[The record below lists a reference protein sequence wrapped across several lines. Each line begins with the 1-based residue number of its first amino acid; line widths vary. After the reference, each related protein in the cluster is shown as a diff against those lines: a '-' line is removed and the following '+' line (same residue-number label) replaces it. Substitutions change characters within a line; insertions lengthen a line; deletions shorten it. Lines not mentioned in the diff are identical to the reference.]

1 MLLGSVAS
9 ALNEFCRIDP
19 VPVASL
25 PGEYVTLGMPRKRKM
40 INATEPHNW
49 GMKCMNEL
57 QSSDP
62 LVEGKSKVER
72 LFQFIRAFTNA
83 RNPIKRQLSEQPA
96 ADLQI
101 EYLGS
106 PNSSEWVEH
115 WSGSEDGREWLLRV
129 KICPPVPCEPPP
141 EITRDWFLPGWER
154 YSESA
159 RHVEEKVIP
168 DKQGVNQ
175 IVRFADDSK
184 RKSTWDAWLLRREK
198 WAADQRRHD
207 PVRALFSKLQALRA
221 ELQKRSE
228 QVELVLGAGVFNYQ
242 SPNQQYCHPLVIK
255 PLDIE
260 FDSRQNC
267 FTLLETER
275 PTELYAEPLAELQI
289 DLSPAGS
296 WRDALQHLH
305 PFDAQTTVT
314 IKSIGAWLRNQP
326 GLATA
331 ELESAPVIFLR
342 DRGGWPAR
350 AATAVL
356 ADLAQR
362 QAHDLPPY
370 LLRLVGSVPPAGSN
384 EEDTPPPDFV
394 ANEDEQ
400 ILFALPANLE
410 QLQLAR
416 QIESKDVV
424 LVQGPPG
431 TGKTHTIANLLG
443 HLLSQGKRVL
453 VTSHTSKALRVLR
466 DKVPVNI
473 QSLCVSVL
481 DDASRSRRELEHAVQ
496 AIAERMQ
503 QGTSSLAQ
511 NAQRLERERSDILQK
526 IRQARASLRLCIRRE
541 YDPVIVGGE
550 STDPSR
556 AAREVRAGASTH
568 AWIPGPLNSAE
579 LGKVIPISVTD
590 VKWLYAS
597 QARISESDE
606 LQLANGLPAAGLLPT
621 VAQFQNTLKE
631 IHECEKVAQ
640 KVAASIWA
648 TFNVPKET
656 LNDLVGLAQEAKRD
670 LTRITQS
677 GNWLLGLVE
686 EGSSTTVSSIWTE
699 LHGYTRTVHTHLD
712 AARSSLLNHAPFLPG
727 QLLVESS
734 LATLKEITTHLGQGG
749 GLKTLQIPIRVHL
762 SGSWKPFL
770 EQARCND
777 QKPTK
782 TDHFKALVLILE
794 LHLAREQL
802 RRRWGRQ
809 VEILGGPELPNENP
823 EDTARDWLRYV
834 DDSLGWFGRCWR
846 PLVGATYALGR
857 TWLEVESHVPPQTDK
872 HPRLARAMLLVTN
885 HLLPEWEGQI
895 ARLRITV
902 LREELNGIAR
912 NLKKEFPNAVQ
923 GVVSAIRDALDNEQL
938 STYTTAYAE
947 LERLRALEN
956 DHKSRK
962 ELFQKLEQG
971 AKEWSQLLRYRTP
984 GFDGPLHESRDPHAA
999 WRWRQLNDELFR
1011 RSELD
1016 AERITEDLQQL
1027 TTVLNKVTG
1036 DLIAARCWAS
1046 QLSIAEKF
1054 RLHLVGWLNTM
1065 RKIGK
1070 GTGKNVDIYRTEART
1085 QLKEGQQAVPVW
1097 IMPLAEVFRSLNVQE
1112 SRFDVVIIDEASQ
1125 AGIGG
1130 LLAAYMGKKVVVVGD
1145 HEQVSPDAVGEDL
1158 AVTRSL
1164 QHQYLEGFPNT
1175 LLYDGKLSLYDMS
1188 RWTASGMLSLTEHF
1202 RCLPAIIGFSNRLS
1216 YDGKIKPLRDPSSS
1230 NLRAV
1235 IPHRIHGARE
1245 GRQKINK
1252 EEALEVV
1259 SLIGAMCRHESYAGR
1274 SIGVVSLLGDDQAKH
1289 IENLLRKHI
1298 PVAEIEARKIICGN
1312 AAQFQGDERDVMLL
1326 SMVDSNEGDGPMR
1339 KVGDGPSESIKK
1351 RYNVAASRA
1360 QNQMWILH
1368 SMDYLTDLKPDD
1380 IRRELLEYA
1389 HVEAQNKG
1397 NHDSENKT
1405 ESEFERLIL
1414 DELLKRGYKVK
1425 TQYPVGYYRIDMVVE
1440 HEGRKLAIEC
1450 DGERWHSG
1458 AEKIAEDLARQAV
1471 LERLGWRFHRI
1482 RGSLFFRDPDTA
1494 LDLMWLRLVQLN
1506 IKPTIETSQELPTN
1520 TTHEE
1525 LLRISAQFR
1534 LEMAE
1539 QSNLF

>member
-1 MLLGSVAS
+1 
-9 ALNEFCRIDP
+9 
-19 VPVASL
+19 
-25 PGEYVTLGMPRKRKM
+25 
-40 INATEPHNW
+40 
-49 GMKCMNEL
+49 MNEPTT
-57 QSSDP
+57 SAAAA
-62 LVEGKSKVER
+62 EGKSKVER

-101 EYLGS
+101 KYSDL
-106 PNSSEWVEH
+106 PNLSEWVEY
-115 WSGSEDGREWLLRV
+115 WSGSEKKREWLLRV

-141 EITRDWFLPGWER
+141 ETTKDWLLPGWER
-154 YSESA
+154 YSEPA
-159 RHVEEKVIP
+159 RHVEEKSTP
-168 DKQGVNQ
+168 NKQSVNQ
-175 IVRFADDSK
+175 IVRFADDPE
-184 RKSTWDAWLLRREK
+184 RKSAWDAWWLRREK

-207 PVRALFSKLQALRA
+207 PVRVLFSKLQAIRA

-228 QVELVLGAGVFNYQ
+228 QVELVLGVGVFIHQ
-242 SPNQQYCHPLVIK
+242 SLTQQYSHPLVIK
-255 PLDIE
+255 PLDVE
-260 FDSRQNC
+260 FDSQQNC
-267 FTLLETER
+267 FTLIETER

-289 DLSPAGS
+289 DLTPSGH

-305 PFDAQTTVT
+305 PIDSQTSVT
-314 IKSIGAWLRNQP
+314 IDGMRDWLRNQP
-326 GLATA
+326 GLATIEMA
-331 ELESAPVIFLR
+331 LAPVIFLR

-362 QAHDLPPY
+362 QSQDLPPY
-370 LLRLVGSVPPAGSN
+370 LLRLVGAVPPSGSD
-384 EEDTPPPDFV
+384 EEDGTPPDFV
-394 ANEDEQ
+394 ANEDEK

-416 QIESKDVV
+416 QLESKDVV

-466 DKVPVNI
+466 DKVPANI

-503 QGTSSLAQ
+503 QGTSSVAQ
-511 NAQRLERERSDILQK
+511 NAQRLERERNDILRK
-526 IRQARASLRLCIRRE
+526 IQQARVLLRSCIRRE
-541 YDPVIVGGE
+541 YEPVVVGGE

-556 AAREVRAGASTH
+556 AAREVRAGACTH
-568 AWIPGPLNSAE
+568 AWIPGPLRSSE
-579 LGKVIPISVTD
+579 LGKVLPISATD
-590 VKWLYAS
+590 VKWLHAS
-597 QARISESDE
+597 QTRIVANDE
-606 LQLANGLPAAGLLPT
+606 LQLANGLPTIGVLPSAT
-621 VAQFQNTLKE
+621 QFQSILKE
-631 IHECEKVAQ
+631 LQECEKIAQ
-640 KVAASIWA
+640 KVEAPIWA
-648 TFNVPKET
+648 TFNVTKET
-656 LNDLVGLAQEAKRD
+656 LNTLVELAQKAKQDLV
-670 LTRITQS
+670 RITQS
-677 GNWLLGLVE
+677 ADWLLGLVE
-686 EGSSTTVSSIWTE
+686 EGATTTASPVWAE
-699 LHGYTRTVHTHLD
+699 LHGYTTTVHARLN
-712 AARSSLLNHAPFLPG
+712 AARSALLNHAPFLPD
-727 QLLVESS
+727 QLLVDSS
-734 LATLKEITTHLGQGG
+734 LATLKEIATHLSQGG
-749 GLKTLQIPIRVHL
+749 GLKALQIPIRVHL
-762 SGSWKPFL
+762 NGSWKPFL
-770 EQARCND
+770 EQVRCND
-777 QKPTK
+777 QKPKHADQFT
-782 TDHFKALVLILE
+782 ALLLALE

-802 RRRWGRQ
+802 RRRWRRQ
-809 VEILGGPELPNENP
+809 VGILGGPELPVDKP
-823 EDTARDWLRYV
+823 EDTARDWLRYI
-834 DDSLGWFGRCWR
+834 DDSLGWFGRCWQ
-846 PLVGATYALGR
+846 PLVAASAALGR
-857 TWLEVESHVPPQTDK
+857 TWLEVESHVPPQSGEQ
-872 HPRLARAMLLVTN
+872 PQLARAMLLVKN

-895 ARLRITV
+895 AQLRV
-902 LREELNGIAR
+902 VELRAELVATAGDI
-912 NLKKEFPNAVQ
+912 KKEFPSATS
-923 GVVSAIRDALDNEQL
+923 GVVSEIRDALVTEQL
-938 STYTTAYAE
+938 SNYTGAYTE
-947 LERLRALEN
+947 LVRLQALEGDFN
-956 DHKSRK
+956 LRNQ
-962 ELFQKLEQG
+962 LLQKIEQG
-971 AKEWSQLLRYRTP
+971 AEAWSRALRSRAP
-984 GFDGPLHESRDPHAA
+984 GFDGPLADGCDPSLA
-999 WRWRQLNDELFR
+999 WRWRQLNDELIH
-1011 RSELD
+1011 RSELN
-1016 AERITEDLQQL
+1016 AERIANDLQQL
-1027 TTVLNKVTG
+1027 TTALNTVTG

-1054 RLHLVGWLNTM
+1054 RLHLVGWLDTM

-1112 SRFDVVIIDEASQ
+1112 SRIDVVIIDEASQ

-1158 AVTRSL
+1158 AVSRSL

-1175 LLYDGKLSLYDMS
+1175 VLYDGKLSLYDMS

-1230 NLRAV
+1230 SLRAV
-1235 IPHRIHGARE
+1235 VPHRIHGSRE
-1245 GRQKINK
+1245 GSQKINK
-1252 EEALEVV
+1252 EEAVEIV
-1259 SLIGAMCRHESYAGR
+1259 SLIGGMCRHQSYAGR
-1274 SIGVVSLLGDDQAKH
+1274 SIGVVSLLGDDQAKY
-1289 IENLLRKHI
+1289 IENLLRRHI
-1298 PVAEIEARKIICGN
+1298 PVAEIETRKIICGN

-1360 QNQMWILH
+1360 QNQMWVVH

-1380 IRRELLEYA
+1380 IRRELLDYA
-1389 HVEAQNKG
+1389 HVEAQNVVDA
-1397 NHDSENKT
+1397 DSENRT
-1405 ESEFERLIL
+1405 ESEFERLVL
-1414 DELLKRGYKVK
+1414 AELLKRGYKVK
-1425 TQYPVGYYRIDMVVE
+1425 TQYPVGFYRIDIVVE
-1440 HEGRKLAIEC
+1440 CEERKLAIEC

-1494 LDLMWLRLVQLN
+1494 LNLMWQQLAQLN
-1506 IKPTIETSQELPTN
+1506 IKPFVANKLEMPTN
-1520 TTHEE
+1520 SIHEE
-1525 LLRISAQFR
+1525 LLRIAAQVR

-1539 QSNLF
+1539 

>member
-1 MLLGSVAS
+1 
-9 ALNEFCRIDP
+9 
-19 VPVASL
+19 
-25 PGEYVTLGMPRKRKM
+25 
-40 INATEPHNW
+40 
-49 GMKCMNEL
+49 MNE
-57 QSSDP
+57 STTPDAASD
-62 LVEGKSKVER
+62 GKSKVER

-101 EYLGS
+101 EYSAL
-106 PNSSEWVEH
+106 PHSSEWVEH
-115 WSGSEDGREWLLRV
+115 WSGSEDEREWLLRV

-141 EITRDWFLPGWER
+141 EITRDWLLPGWER
-154 YSESA
+154 YSEPA
-159 RHVEEKVIP
+159 RHVEEKTIP
-168 DKQGVNQ
+168 NKQGINQ
-175 IVRFADDSK
+175 MIRFADDAK
-184 RKSTWDAWLLRREK
+184 RKSTWDDWWMRREK

-207 PVRALFSKLQALRA
+207 PVRVLFSKLQALRA

-228 QVELVLGAGVFNYQ
+228 QVELVLGVGVFNHQ
-242 SPNQQYCHPLVIK
+242 SPTQQYSHPLVIK

-260 FDSRQNC
+260 FDSQQNC

-289 DLSPAGS
+289 DLTPSGH
-296 WRDALQHLH
+296 WRDTLQHLH
-305 PFDAQTTVT
+305 PIDSQTSVT
-314 IKSIGAWLRNQP
+314 IDGMRDWLRNQP
-326 GLATA
+326 GLATIEMA
-331 ELESAPVIFLR
+331 VAPVIFLR

-362 QAHDLPPY
+362 QAQDLPPY
-370 LLRLVGSVPPAGSN
+370 LFRLVGAVPLVGAN
-384 EEDTPPPDFV
+384 EEDVTPPDFV
-394 ANEDEQ
+394 ANEDEK

-431 TGKTHTIANLLG
+431 TGKTHTIANLIG

-481 DDASRSRRELEHAVQ
+481 DDASRSRRELEHAVR

-511 NAQRLERERSDILQK
+511 NAQRLERERADILRNIQ
-526 IRQARASLRLCIRRE
+526 QARASLRLCIHRE

-550 STDPSR
+550 PTDPSR
-556 AAREVRAGASTH
+556 AAREVRAGSSTH
-568 AWIPGPLNSAE
+568 AWIPGPLKLSE
-579 LGKVIPISVTD
+579 LGKVIPISAAD
-590 VKWLYAS
+590 VKWLCIS
-597 QARISESDE
+597 QTRISESDE
-606 LQLANGLPAAGLLPT
+606 LQLANGLPTTGLLPS
-621 VAQFQNTLKE
+621 VAQFQNILNE
-631 IHECEKVAQ
+631 LQECEKVSQ
-640 KVAASIWA
+640 RVITPIWA
-648 TFNVPKET
+648 TFSVTQAT
-656 LNDLVGLAQEAKRD
+656 LNDLVDLAQKAKRD
-670 LTRITQS
+670 LMRITQS
-677 GNWLLGLVE
+677 GDWLLGLVE
-686 EGSSTTVSSIWTE
+686 EGSSTSTSPVWAE
-699 LHGYTRTVHTHLD
+699 LHGYTTTVHTQLD
-712 AARSSLLNHAPFLPG
+712 AARSALLNNAPLLPA

-734 LATLKEITTHLGQGG
+734 RPTLKEIVSHLAQGG
-749 GLKTLQIPIRVHL
+749 GLKALQIPIRVHL

-777 QKPTK
+777 QKPTHA
-782 TDHFKALVLILE
+782 DHFTALLLVLE
-794 LHLAREQL
+794 LHLAREHL

-809 VEILGGPELPNENP
+809 VEILGGPELPSDKP

-834 DDSLGWFGRCWR
+834 DDSLGWFDRCWR
-846 PLVGATYALGR
+846 PLVGATEALGR
-857 TWLEVESHVPPQTDK
+857 TWLEVESHVPPQTDRQ
-872 HPRLARAMLLVTN
+872 PQLARAMLLVKN

-895 ARLRITV
+895 ARLRSIE
-902 LREELNGIAR
+902 LREELRGAAR
-912 NLKKEFPNAVQ
+912 KIQQEFPNQVP
-923 GVVSAIRDALDNEQL
+923 GVVSEIRDALVMEQL
-938 STYTTAYAE
+938 SNYTRAYAE
-947 LERLRALEN
+947 LGRLQALEADFKLRN
-956 DHKSRK
+956 Q
-962 ELFQKLEQG
+962 LLQKIEQG
-971 AKEWSQLLRYRTP
+971 AQEWSRALRCRAP
-984 GFDGPLHESRDPHAA
+984 GFDGPLADGCDPSLA
-999 WRWRQLNDELFR
+999 WRWRQLNDELIH
-1011 RSELD
+1011 RSALD
-1016 AERITEDLQQL
+1016 AERIAIDLQQL
-1027 TTVLNKVTG
+1027 TTALNTVTG

-1054 RLHLVGWLNTM
+1054 RLHLVGWLDTM

-1070 GTGKNVDIYRTEART
+1070 GTGKNVDLYRTEART

-1158 AVTRSL
+1158 VVSRSL

-1230 NLRAV
+1230 SLRAV
-1235 IPHRIHGARE
+1235 VPHRIHGSRE
-1245 GRQKINK
+1245 GKQKINK
-1252 EEALEVV
+1252 EEALEIV
-1259 SLIGAMCRHESYAGR
+1259 SLIGGMCRHESYAGR

-1289 IENLLRKHI
+1289 IENLLRRHI

-1389 HVEAQNKG
+1389 HIDAQSSV
-1397 NHDSENKT
+1397 DDVAQSKT

-1414 DELLKRGYKVK
+1414 DELLKRGYKVR

-1440 HEGRKLAIEC
+1440 YEGQKLAIEC

-1482 RGSLFFRDPDTA
+1482 RGGLFFRDPDTA
-1494 LDLMWLRLVQLN
+1494 LKLMWQRLAQLN
-1506 IKPTIETSQELPTN
+1506 IKPTVESNLGLPTN
-1520 TTHEE
+1520 TIHEE
-1525 LLRISAQFR
+1525 LLRIAAQVK

-1539 QSNLF
+1539 QSDLF

>member
-1 MLLGSVAS
+1 M
-9 ALNEFCRIDP
+9 
-19 VPVASL
+19 
-25 PGEYVTLGMPRKRKM
+25 
-40 INATEPHNW
+40 NAPQT
-49 GMKCMNEL
+49 
-57 QSSDP
+57 SDATS
-62 LVEGKSKVER
+62 EGKSRVER

-83 RNPIKRQLSEQPA
+83 RNPIKRQTSEQPA

-101 EYLGS
+101 EYLGL
-106 PNSSEWVEH
+106 PNLSEWVEY
-115 WSGSEDGREWLLRV
+115 WSGSEDAREWLLRV

-141 EITRDWFLPGWER
+141 QIARDWLLPGWER

-175 IVRFADDSK
+175 IVRFLDDTR
-184 RKSTWDAWLLRREK
+184 RKSDWDAWWLRREK
-198 WAADQRRHD
+198 WADDQRRHD
-207 PVRALFSKLQALRA
+207 PVRDLFSKLQALRA

-228 QVELVLGAGVFNYQ
+228 QVELVLGSGVFSYQ
-242 SPNQQYCHPLVIK
+242 SPIQQYHHPLVIK
-255 PLDIE
+255 PLDIQ
-260 FDSRQNC
+260 FDSQKNC
-267 FTLLETER
+267 FTLLDTER
-275 PTELYAEPLAELQI
+275 STELYAEPLAELPI
-289 DLSPAGS
+289 DLSPSGS
-296 WRDALQHLH
+296 WREALQRLH
-305 PFDAQTTVT
+305 PLDSQTAVT
-314 IKSIGAWLRNQP
+314 IKSIGDWLRNQP
-326 GLATA
+326 GLATIEMA
-331 ELESAPVIFLR
+331 VAPVIFLR

-350 AATAVL
+350 AASAVL

-362 QAHDLPPY
+362 QTHELPPY
-370 LLRLVGSVPPAGSN
+370 LLRLVGSFTAVESN
-384 EEDTPPPDFV
+384 EELSTPPDFV

-466 DKVPVNI
+466 EKVPANI

-496 AIAERMQ
+496 TIAERMQ
-503 QGTSSLAQ
+503 QGTSRLAQ

-568 AWIPGPLNSAE
+568 AWIPGPLNSSE

-597 QARISESDE
+597 QTRISESDE
-606 LQLANGLPAAGLLPT
+606 LQLASGLPTAGLLPT

-631 IHECEKVAQ
+631 IQECGKVSQ
-640 KVAASIWA
+640 KVGTPIWA
-648 TFNVPKET
+648 TFNVTKET
-656 LNDLVGLAQEAKRD
+656 LNNLVGLAQEAKRD
-670 LTRITQS
+670 LTLITQS
-677 GNWLLGLVE
+677 GDWLLGLVE
-686 EGSSTTVSSIWTE
+686 EGSSTTVSPVWIE
-699 LHGYTRTVHTHLD
+699 LHGCTTTVHTHLD
-712 AARSSLLNHAPFLPG
+712 AARSALLNHAPSLPE
-727 QLLVESS
+727 QLLVDSS
-734 LATLKEITTHLGQGG
+734 LATLKEIVAHLAKGG
-749 GLKTLQIPIRVHL
+749 GLKALQIPIRMHL
-762 SGSWKPFL
+762 TGSWKPFL

-782 TDHFKALVLILE
+782 ADQFKALLLVLE
-794 LHLAREQL
+794 LHLARKQL

-809 VEILGGPELPNENP
+809 VEILGGPELPNEKP

-834 DDSLGWFGRCWR
+834 DDSLGWFGRCWQ
-846 PLVGATYALGR
+846 PLVDATNALGR

-872 HPRLARAMLLVTN
+872 HPRLARAMLLVAN
-885 HLLPEWEGQI
+885 HLLPEWEVQI
-895 ARLRITV
+895 ARLRITE
-902 LREELNGIAR
+902 LREELNSIAR
-912 NLKKEFPNAVQ
+912 NLQNEFLNAVK
-923 GVVSAIRDALDNEQL
+923 GVVPAIRDALANEQL
-938 STYTTAYAE
+938 SIYTTAYAE
-947 LERLRALEN
+947 LGRLRALE
-956 DHKSRK
+956 DDYKSRK

-971 AKEWSQLLRYRTP
+971 AKEWIQPLRYRTP
-984 GFDGPLHESRDPHAA
+984 GFDGPLHEGRDPHAA
-999 WRWRQLNDELFR
+999 WRWRQLNDELVR
-1011 RSELD
+1011 RSELN
-1016 AERITEDLQQL
+1016 AERIAEDLQQL
-1027 TTVLNKVTG
+1027 TSALNKVTG

-1054 RLHLVGWLNTM
+1054 RLHLVGWLDTM

-1070 GTGKNVDIYRTEART
+1070 GTGKNVDIYRTEARA

-1158 AVTRSL
+1158 AVSRSL
-1164 QHQYLEGFPNT
+1164 QHQYLEGFPNA

-1235 IPHRIHGARE
+1235 IPHRLYGARE

-1252 EEALEVV
+1252 EEALEIV
-1259 SLIGAMCRHESYAGR
+1259 SLIGGMCRHESYAGR

-1389 HVEAQNKG
+1389 YVEAQNKG
-1397 NHDSENKT
+1397 DHDSENKT

-1414 DELLKRGYKVK
+1414 NELLKRGYKVR

-1450 DGERWHSG
+1450 DGERWYSG

-1482 RGSLFFRDPDTA
+1482 GGSLFFRDPDTA
-1494 LDLMWLRLVQLN
+1494 LDLMWQRLAQLN
-1506 IKPTIETSQELPTN
+1506 IKPTIESSQELPTN

-1534 LEMAE
+1534 LAMAE

>member
-1 MLLGSVAS
+1 MALMNDPTIS
-9 ALNEFCRIDP
+9 AAAFD
-19 VPVASL
+19 
-25 PGEYVTLGMPRKRKM
+25 
-40 INATEPHNW
+40 
-49 GMKCMNEL
+49 
-57 QSSDP
+57 
-62 LVEGKSKVER
+62 GKSKVER

-101 EYLGS
+101 EYLAL
-106 PNSSEWVEH
+106 PNLSEWVEY
-115 WSGSEDGREWLLRV
+115 WSGSEEKREWLLRV

-141 EITRDWFLPGWER
+141 EITRDWLLPGWER
-154 YSESA
+154 YSEPA
-159 RHVEEKVIP
+159 RHVEEKTIP
-168 DKQGVNQ
+168 NKQSVNQ
-175 IVRFADDSK
+175 IVRFSDDPK
-184 RKSTWDAWLLRREK
+184 RKSTWDAWWLRREK
-198 WAADQRRHD
+198 WATDQRRHD
-207 PVRALFSKLQALRA
+207 PVRVLFSKLQAVRA

-228 QVELVLGAGVFNYQ
+228 QVELVLGAGVFIHQ
-242 SPNQQYCHPLVIK
+242 SPNQRYCHPLVIK

-289 DLSPAGS
+289 DLAPSGH
-296 WRDALQHLH
+296 WRDTLQHLH
-305 PFDAQTTVT
+305 PIDSQTSVT
-314 IKSIGAWLRNQP
+314 IDGMRDWLRNQP
-326 GLATA
+326 GLATIEMA
-331 ELESAPVIFLR
+331 VAPVIFLR

-362 QAHDLPPY
+362 QAQDLPPY
-370 LLRLVGSVPPAGSN
+370 LLRLVGSVPPTASN
-384 EEDTPPPDFV
+384 EEDITSPDFV
-394 ANEDEQ
+394 ANEDEK

-416 QIESKDVV
+416 QLESKDVV

-466 DKVPVNI
+466 DKVPANI

-503 QGTSSLAQ
+503 QGTSSVAQ
-511 NAQRLERERSDILQK
+511 NAQRFERDRNDILRK
-526 IRQARASLRLCIRRE
+526 IQQARVSLRLCIRRE
-541 YDPVIVGGE
+541 YEPVVVGGE
-550 STDPSR
+550 TTDPSR

-568 AWIPGPLNSAE
+568 TWIPGPLKSSE
-579 LGKVIPISVTD
+579 LGKVIPISVAD

-597 QARISESDE
+597 QTRIGASDE
-606 LQLANGLPAAGLLPT
+606 LQLANGLPTIGHLPS
-621 VAQFQNTLKE
+621 VAQFQNKLKE
-631 IHECEKVAQ
+631 LHECERIAQ
-640 KVAASIWA
+640 KVVNPIWE
-648 TFNVPKET
+648 TFNVTKET
-656 LNDLVGLAQEAKRD
+656 LNTLVGLAQNAKHD
-670 LTRITQS
+670 LMRITQS
-677 GNWLLGLVE
+677 GDWLLGLVE
-686 EGSSTTVSSIWTE
+686 EGSSTTTSPVWTE
-699 LHGYTRTVHTHLD
+699 LHSFTTRVHTHLN
-712 AARSSLLNHAPFLPG
+712 AARSVLLNHAPFLPD
-727 QLLVESS
+727 QLLVDSS
-734 LATLKEITTHLGQGG
+734 LATLKEIATHLAQGG
-749 GLKTLQIPIRVHL
+749 GLKALQIPIRVHL
-762 SGSWKPFL
+762 NGSWKPFL

-777 QKPTK
+777 QKPTQA
-782 TDHFKALVLILE
+782 DHFTALLLTLE

-802 RRRWGRQ
+802 RRRWERQ
-809 VEILGGPELPNENP
+809 VGILGGPELPIDKP

-834 DDSLGWFGRCWR
+834 DDSLGWFSRCWH
-846 PLVGATYALGR
+846 PLVTASTALGLP
-857 TWLEVESHVPPQTDK
+857 WLEVESHVPPQLGGQ
-872 HPRLARAMLLVTN
+872 PQLARAMLLVKN

-895 ARLRITV
+895 AQLRAV
-902 LREELNGIAR
+902 ELRAELVATAGRIQ
-912 NLKKEFPNAVQ
+912 KEFPCAVS
-923 GVVSAIRDALDNEQL
+923 GVVSEIRDALIMEQL
-938 STYTTAYAE
+938 SDYKRAYAE
-947 LERLRALEN
+947 LERLQALDTDFKLRN
-956 DHKSRK
+956 Q
-962 ELFQKLEQG
+962 LLQKIEQG
-971 AKEWSQLLRYRTP
+971 AETWSRALRCRVP
-984 GFDGPLHESRDPHAA
+984 GFDGPLADGCDPSLA
-999 WRWRQLNDELFR
+999 WRWRQLNDELIH

-1016 AERITEDLQQL
+1016 AERIANDLQQL
-1027 TTVLNKVTG
+1027 TTALNTVTG

-1054 RLHLVGWLNTM
+1054 RLHLVGWLDTM

-1097 IMPLAEVFRSLNVQE
+1097 IMPLAEVFRSLNVQD

-1158 AVTRSL
+1158 AVSRSL

-1175 LLYDGKLSLYDMS
+1175 VLYDGKLSLYDMS

-1230 NLRAV
+1230 SLRAV
-1235 IPHRIHGARE
+1235 VPHRIHGSRE
-1245 GRQKINK
+1245 SRQKINK
-1252 EEALEVV
+1252 EEALEIV
-1259 SLIGAMCRHESYAGR
+1259 SLIGGMCRHPSYAGR
-1274 SIGVVSLLGDDQAKH
+1274 SIGVVSLLGDDQAKY
-1289 IENLLRKHI
+1289 IEDLLNRHI
-1298 PVAEIEARKIICGN
+1298 PVAEIETRKIICGN

-1360 QNQMWILH
+1360 QNQMWVLH
-1368 SMDYLTDLKPDD
+1368 SMDHLSDLKPDD

-1389 HVEAQNKG
+1389 HVEAQNIYDDG
-1397 NHDSENKT
+1397 SENGT
-1405 ESEFERLIL
+1405 ESEFERLVL

-1425 TQYPVGYYRIDMVVE
+1425 TQYSVGYYRIDMVVE
-1440 HEGRKLAIEC
+1440 YEGRKLAIEC

-1494 LDLMWLRLVQLN
+1494 LELMWQRLAQLN
-1506 IKPTIETSQELPTN
+1506 IQPIVESNLELPTN
-1520 TTHEE
+1520 TIHEE
-1525 LLRISAQFR
+1525 LLRIAAQVK

-1539 QSNLF
+1539 QSDLF

>member
-1 MLLGSVAS
+1 
-9 ALNEFCRIDP
+9 
-19 VPVASL
+19 
-25 PGEYVTLGMPRKRKM
+25 
-40 INATEPHNW
+40 
-49 GMKCMNEL
+49 MNEPTT
-57 QSSDP
+57 SDAAS
-62 LVEGKSKVER
+62 EGKSKVER

-83 RNPIKRQLSEQPA
+83 RNPIKRHLSEQPA

-101 EYLGS
+101 DYLAL
-106 PNSSEWVEH
+106 PDLSEWVEY

-141 EITRDWFLPGWER
+141 EITREWLLPGWER

-159 RHVEEKVIP
+159 RHVEEKTIP
-168 DKQGVNQ
+168 NKQGLNQ
-175 IVRFADDSK
+175 IVRFADDQK
-184 RKSTWDAWLLRREK
+184 RKSTWDAWWLRREK

-228 QVELVLGAGVFNYQ
+228 QVELVLGSGVFNHQ
-242 SPNQQYCHPLVIK
+242 SPTQQYRHPLVIK

-260 FDSRQNC
+260 FDSQQNC

-289 DLSPAGS
+289 DLTPSGH

-305 PFDAQTTVT
+305 PIDSQTSVT
-314 IKSIGAWLRNQP
+314 IDGIRDWLRNQP
-326 GLATA
+326 GLATI
-331 ELESAPVIFLR
+331 EMEVAPVIFLR
-342 DRGGWPAR
+342 DRGGWPAK
-350 AATAVL
+350 AASAVL

-362 QAHDLPPY
+362 QAQDLPPY
-370 LLRLVGSVPPAGSN
+370 LLRLVGAVPPVGSN
-384 EEDTPPPDFV
+384 EEDVTPPDFV
-394 ANEDEQ
+394 ANEDAQ

-466 DKVPVNI
+466 DKVPTNI

-481 DDASRSRRELEHAVQ
+481 DDASRSRKELEQAVQ

-503 QGTSSLAQ
+503 QGTSTLAQ
-511 NAQRLERERSDILQK
+511 QAQRLERERAEILQK
-526 IRQARASLRLCIRRE
+526 IQQARASLRLCIRRE
-541 YDPVIVGGE
+541 YEPVIVGGE

-556 AAREVRAGASTH
+556 AAREVRAGASTDG
-568 AWIPGPLNSAE
+568 WIPGPLNSSE

-597 QARISESDE
+597 QTRISESDE
-606 LQLANGLPAAGLLPT
+606 LQLASGLPMTSLLPT
-621 VAQFQNTLKE
+621 VAQFQNTLTE
-631 IHECEKVAQ
+631 IQECEKTAQ
-640 KVAASIWA
+640 KVTTSIWA
-648 TFNVPKET
+648 NFNVPKET
-656 LNDLVGLAQEAKRD
+656 LNDLVRLAQEAKRD
-670 LTRITQS
+670 LTRVARF
-677 GNWLLGLVE
+677 GDWLLGLVE
-686 EGSSTTVSSIWTE
+686 EGLSATISPIWTE
-699 LHGYTRTVHTHLD
+699 LHSYTATVHTHRDGARGEFLD
-712 AARSSLLNHAPFLPG
+712 HAPFLPE
-727 QLLVESS
+727 QLLVDSS
-734 LATLKEITTHLGQGG
+734 LAVLKEIAAHLAQGG
-749 GLKTLQIPIRVHL
+749 GLKALQIPIRVHL
-762 SGSWKPFL
+762 SGTWKPFL
-770 EQARCND
+770 EQTRCND
-777 QKPTK
+777 QRPT
-782 TDHFKALVLILE
+782 TANHFKALLLTAE
-794 LHLAREQL
+794 LHLAREHL

-809 VEILGGPELPNENP
+809 VEALGGPELPVEKP

-834 DDSLGWFGRCWR
+834 DDSLGWFARSWR
-846 PLVGATYALGR
+846 PLVNAAAVLGR
-857 TWLEVESHVPPQTDK
+857 TWPEVESHVPPQANRQ
-872 HPRLARAMLLVTN
+872 PRLARAMLLLEK
-885 HLLPEWEGQI
+885 HLLPEWEGQV
-895 ARLRITV
+895 ARLKAIE
-902 LREELNGIAR
+902 LRAELGSIAQQLQR
-912 NLKKEFPNAVQ
+912 EFPNAGP
-923 GVVSAIRDALDNEQL
+923 GVVSQIKEALLNAQL
-938 STYTTAYAE
+938 SAYPVAYDE
-947 LERLRALEN
+947 LGRLSALES
-956 DHKSRK
+956 DYLARK
-962 ELFQKLEQG
+962 KLLQKLEQG
-971 AKEWSQLLRYRTP
+971 AVEWARRLRYRTP
-984 GFDGPLHESRDPHAA
+984 GFDAPLSESSDPHAA
-999 WRWRQLNDELFR
+999 WRWLQLNDELIH

-1016 AERITEDLQQL
+1016 AELIAEDLQQL
-1027 TTVLNKVTG
+1027 TTALNKVTG

-1054 RLHLVGWLNTM
+1054 RLHLVGWLDTM

-1070 GTGKNVDIYRTEART
+1070 GTGRNVDLYRTEARN

-1130 LLAAYMGKKVVVVGD
+1130 LLAAYMGRKVVVVGD

-1158 AVTRSL
+1158 AVSRSL

-1175 LLYDGKLSLYDMS
+1175 VLYDGKLSLYDMS

-1216 YDGKIKPLRDPSSS
+1216 YDGKIKPLRDPNSSS
-1230 NLRAV
+1230 LRAV

-1252 EEALEVV
+1252 EEAIEVV
-1259 SLIGAMCRHESYAGR
+1259 SLIGGMCRHESYAGR
-1274 SIGVVSLLGDDQAKH
+1274 TIGVVSLLGDDQAKH
-1289 IENLLRKHI
+1289 IESLLRRHI

-1389 HVEAQNKG
+1389 HVEAQHSVDDG
-1397 NHDSENKT
+1397 SENAT

-1414 DELLKRGYKVK
+1414 EELLKRGYKVK

-1440 HEGRKLAIEC
+1440 YEGRKLAIEC

-1458 AEKIAEDLARQAV
+1458 AEKVAEDLARQAV

-1482 RGSLFFRDPDTA
+1482 RGSLYFRDPDTA
-1494 LDLMWLRLVQLN
+1494 LDLVWQRLGQLN
-1506 IKPTIETSQELPTN
+1506 IKPTVERSLELPTN

-1525 LLRISAQFR
+1525 LLRISAQVR

-1539 QSNLF
+1539 HGDLL